1 KVPKQPMIFI
11 KPESAVNPTDV
22 LDYPSFTKDLH
33 YELELVLKINKKVS
47 NISLDNASA
56 CYDEI
61 GLGIDFT
68 ARDIQY
74 KCKEKGHPWE
84 KAKAFDNSAT
94 VGSFLKKSELD
105 ISNVPFKLT
114 VNGEKRQIGF
124 SKDMIFNFDYLV
136 HYISKYFTLEEGDLI
151 FTGTPEGV
159 GPVKPGDVL
168 NGYLDDKLLLNVSIN

>member
-1 KVPKQPMIFI
+1 
-11 KPESAVNPTDV
+11 
-22 LDYPSFTKDLH
+22 
-33 YELELVLKINKKVS
+33 
-47 NISLDNASA
+47 
-56 CYDEI
+56 
-61 GLGIDFT
+61 
-68 ARDIQY
+68 
-74 KCKEKGHPWE
+74 
-84 KAKAFDNSAT
+84 FDNSAT